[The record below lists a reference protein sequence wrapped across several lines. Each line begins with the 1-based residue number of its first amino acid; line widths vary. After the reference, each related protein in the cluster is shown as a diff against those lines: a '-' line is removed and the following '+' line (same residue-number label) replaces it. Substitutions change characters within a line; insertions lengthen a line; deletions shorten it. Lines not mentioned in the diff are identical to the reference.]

1 MYILYI
7 LYKIFLNLIS
17 IVMKRD
23 KIQNQN
29 LNVSESR
36 KIFALKHI

>member
-36 KIFALKHI
+36 KIFTLKHI